1 MEKAVQLD
9 TILITAM
16 GDGRRLA
23 EIPHHD
29 KRVYIGMGRDDLYAL
44 FQAEAIQQKNLHLVP
59 SPAVSIAR
67 AENAAE
73 VVLEDG
79 QLLYFDEILG
89 ADGANGLC
97 RSFVCGARLN
107 RKPPPIMRCGPS
119 CQQTSCRAFLAVRK
133 PSLFWGMAVIL
144 SAIQ

>member
-1 MEKAVQLD
+1 
-9 TILITAM
+9 M
-16 GDGRRLA
+16 GAGWLKY
-23 EIPHHD
+23 PHHD

-44 FQAEAIQQKNLHLVP
+44 FQAQAAQQKNLHLFLP

-67 AENAAE
+67 AEHAAE

-97 RSFVCGARLN
+97 RSFVCGACLN
-107 RKPPPIMRCGPS
+107 QKSPLLCDASRA
-119 CQQTSCRAFLAVRK
+119 TSRPVTAPFLAVRK
-133 PSLFWGMAVIL
+133 PSLFWEMAVIL
-144 SAIQ
+144 SAIP